1 MYKMSWK
8 VAALLLTVAMHA
20 VSCKKSVDTPAEGLT
35 IESASNAM
43 AVDDF
48 STCKLRRIHQTFWG
62 ESFTAIFTY
71 TATGKPYSVVYDHT
85 ADGVYN
91 HYFSYDAQGRLTQL
105 FRTFGDYYFDIYHR
119 YQYNSSNLIIS
130 EETYAGNGTSN
141 ADYYKTTFTYDS
153 LGRIVKETILFY
165 KSGKGPAVTTTKG
178 YLYDN
183 RGNLAVKGWASS
195 RYDYTKVSLF
205 RTHPIFQFIH
215 RNYSR
220 NNASI
225 QPKYNSRGLPLS
237 MVPGNDLFFS
247 AETGSGNPN
256 FVGTNDVRR
265 LIYDCQ

>member
-8 VAALLLTVAMHA
+8 VAALLVALGMQA
-20 VSCKKSVDTPAEGLT
+20 VSCKKSVDTPAEELT
-35 IESASNAM
+35 IESTANAI

-48 STCKLRRIHQTFWG
+48 STCKLRRIQETFWG
-62 ESFTAIFTY
+62 EPFTAVFTY
-71 TATGKPYSVVYDHT
+71 TTGGKPYSVVYDHT

-91 HYFSYDAQGRLTQL
+91 HYFTYDAQGRLKQL
-105 FRTFGDYYFDIYHR
+105 FRTFGDIYYDILHV
-119 YQYNSSNLIIS
+119 YQYNSSNRIIL
-130 EETYAGNGTSN
+130 EETYSGNGTNN
-141 ADYYKTTFTYDS
+141 ADYSRTTFTYDS
-153 LGRIVKETILFY
+153 LGRIVKESILLY
-165 KSGKGPAVTTTKG
+165 KSGKAPAVATTKG

-225 QPKYNSRGLPLS
+225 QPKYNSRGLPLT

-247 AETGSGNPN
+247 AATGSGNPN
-256 FVGTNDVRR
+256 FVGTNDVRK